1 MNTLVTIECHE
12 PMGRDRLVR
21 QPWSDVSATFISEPG
36 GTTYRFEPTLVSR
49 ARLEQDL
56 IHQKHKLDKILKSL
70 NEGAEFYV
78 DARSPEDSIPDIYT
92 RKDYID
98 QAEAER
104 MLVYFLGTRG
114 FTDLGF
120 QWVWPE
126 FIASVG

>member
-1 MNTLVTIECHE
+1 M
-12 PMGRDRLVR
+12 
-21 QPWSDVSATFISEPG
+21 
-36 GTTYRFEPTLVSR
+36 
-49 ARLEQDL
+49 
-56 IHQKHKLDKILKSL
+56 L

-78 DARSPEDSIPDIYT
+78 NARSPEDSIPDIYT

-114 FTDLGF
+114 FTDPGF